1 MTRTGVCSASTC
13 TRPSLWLIRTKPKDR
28 PTELCGRCASM
39 AKFIGGALDFEVTC
53 EMVGVIPEVAAY
65 LGTRVEIVGSARNIV
80 TDLCLGRDEKN

>member
-1 MTRTGVCSASTC
+1 
-13 TRPSLWLIRTKPKDR
+13 
-28 PTELCGRCASM
+28 M